1 MSGLAEKTGGDT
13 IGLDDAG
20 EGLRRMIERLRLRYS
35 LYYAMPETK
44 ATEERKIKVELTGD
58 AARRYRGAKVRA
70 RTGYQAK

>member
-1 MSGLAEKTGGDT
+1 
-13 IGLDDAG
+13 
-20 EGLRRMIERLRLRYS
+20 
-35 LYYAMPETK
+35 MPETK